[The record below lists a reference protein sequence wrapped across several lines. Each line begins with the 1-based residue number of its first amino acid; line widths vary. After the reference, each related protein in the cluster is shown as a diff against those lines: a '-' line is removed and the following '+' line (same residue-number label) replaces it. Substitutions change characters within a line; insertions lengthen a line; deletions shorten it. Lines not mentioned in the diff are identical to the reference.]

1 MFWALRLWASRDVS
15 IADDVKNTAVWNVA
29 KEYPDGFDGS
39 VWAVASGSDGVGQ
52 TSDYVRVVYDP
63 ANVPTQTEF
72 SLPVTFYT
80 YSGDI
85 LNPIAEKLSA
95 NEKGQINLP
104 DTVFIEID
112 VPSGVISYKLYWQTR
127 GRRTIGASDR
137 FLPSVKYRPK

>member
-1 MFWALRLWASRDVS
+1 M
-15 IADDVKNTAVWNVA
+15 WNVA